1 MASILTP
8 SVGEIWKNKNS
19 NEKVVIRAKWTD
31 SFDEQV
37 RCVIWWAEIVENI
50 GARLI
55 MKPTDISE
63 NNMIE
68 HWERHQTI
76 EQRLN
81 RIGTAGYSWF
91 GIESRAGYN
100 VENPQYSVEEI
111 TPLIV
116 DNHDNTIMF
125 VTEKDNYTTKRQM
138 GKQMFCSLY
147 FETSHNIELGDV
159 FVACSARPRLDNNG
173 RYFSY
178 SRLILHEFIDEGD
191 KKYFF
196 RRWDGVSSR
205 SWNRPRYDRY
215 DRAISPEDLF
225 ILFRRVRYF
234 SYVHQLSVL
243 LTLIHNDRST
253 DVPIYHP
260 LTFGNPIPTTTNRDP
275 YPGQIWTR
283 NGLVYYIAFE
293 SRPTR
298 WVLKELTAG
307 DRDSRE
313 ITEKMSINS
322 ENGWSFV
329 MRYVEHWDWFPNHSL
344 LFNQRKFL
352 REINLLQGQRLY
364 KRTWRL
370 TTEYYNRRFSVGQI
384 YQRNMQ
390 RRPHWITPCR
400 YWKELDPDDNRYKP
414 KVSNLINN
422 SERQRICGNYD
433 SGHKVMIIDIYGD
446 GSWATGGALDE
457 IYYCSMSVGL
467 WNGEDSTSSRERGFY
482 FQDTYRIYKSNVR
495 QFDAIFH
502 ADPRGS
508 NSSSNST
515 TTTTTSDYAFDP
527 GETEENDSSD
537 DDNTGN
543 GNGSS
548 SNSTTTTTTTNN
560 NNTGNRTQ
568 LTDFDFFHEPSNIS
582 GSSSGSSSSSS
593 NNNKR
598 KAESNKKSTTK
609 KAKKGDI
616 RCGICLTNEANTIF
630 LPCGHLY
637 TCYDCAKK
645 CKDVYGGKCPICKR
659 KINSLMRIF
668 VSATVDNDEL
678 KMLNNLRIKF

>member
-1 MASILTP
+1 MASLLTP

-19 NEKVVIRAKWTD
+19 NEKVVIQSGWQSD
-31 SFDEQV
+31 SDNIMTNGENW
-37 RCVIWWAEIVENI
+37 CTIWWAEIVENI

-63 NNMIE
+63 NDMIE

-81 RIGTAGYSWF
+81 RVGTAGYSWF
-91 GIESRAGYN
+91 GIENWRR
-100 VENPQYSVEEI
+100 YSVEEI
-111 TPLIV
+111 TPISV
-116 DNHDNTIMF
+116 DNHDGTIMY
-125 VTEKDNYTTKRQM
+125 VTERNNYTTKKQM
-138 GKQMFCSLY
+138 GKQMFCSSY
-147 FETSHNIELGDV
+147 FETSHDIELGDV
-159 FVACSARPRLDNNG
+159 FVACARPNLDNNG
-173 RYFSY
+173 RYYNS
-178 SRLILHEFIDEGD
+178 SRLILHQFIDEGD
-191 KKYFF
+191 KKYLF
-196 RRWDGVSSR
+196 RRWDGVSPR
-205 SWNRPRYDRY
+205 ARNRARDDRY
-215 DRAISPEDLF
+215 DRTISPEDLF

-234 SYVHQLSVL
+234 SYVHHLSVF

-283 NGLVYYIAFE
+283 SGLVYYIAFE
-293 SRPTR
+293 PQEIPTC

-307 DRDSRE
+307 DRNSNQCYP
-313 ITEKMSINS
+313 KMSIDS

-329 MRYVEHWDWFPNHSL
+329 MRYVEHWDWFPNRSN
-344 LFNQRKFL
+344 LFNQKNFL
-352 REINLLQGQRLY
+352 REVDLIQMEENRNS
-364 KRTWRL
+364 RNWRL
-370 TTEYYNRRFSVGQI
+370 TTEYYRRFCVGQI
-384 YQRNMQ
+384 YQRNTQ
-390 RRPHWITPCR
+390 RRPPWITSCR

-422 SERQRICGNYD
+422 IERQGISGNDD

-446 GSWATGGALDE
+446 GSLGGVVDE

-482 FQDTYRIYKSNVR
+482 FQNTYRIYKTNVR
-495 QFDAIFH
+495 QFDAIFN
-502 ADPRGS
+502 AIPRG
-508 NSSSNST
+508 SNST
-515 TTTTTSDYAFDP
+515 TTT
-527 GETEENDSSD
+527 
-537 DDNTGN
+537 
-543 GNGSS
+543 
-548 SNSTTTTTTTNN
+548 
-560 NNTGNRTQ
+560 
-568 LTDFDFFHEPSNIS
+568 LTDFDFFDEPSNISGGSS
-582 GSSSGSSSSSS
+582 GSSSGSSSK

-598 KAESNKKSTTK
+598 KAASDKESKTK

-637 TCYDCAKK
+637 ACYECAKK

-659 KINSLMRIF
+659 KIDSLMRIF
-668 VSATVDNDEL
+668 ISATVYDDEL
-678 KMLNNLRIKF
+678 KQMLNNLRIKF